1 MSSETINALNV
12 YDQNYKFYVF
22 CAKEHLSYTN
32 LAFSVDINIL
42 ELNRF
47 FSNKVSK

>member
-12 YDQNYKFYVF
+12 YDQNFKFYKFYVF
-22 CAKEHLSYTN
+22 CAKEHTY
-32 LAFSVDINIL
+32 LAFSVDKNIL

-47 FSNKVSK
+47 FSK

>member
-22 CAKEHLSYTN
+22 CAKEHTY
-32 LAFSVDINIL
+32 LAFSVDKNIL

-47 FSNKVSK
+47 FSK